1 MEHAVITLQAKAG
14 FQPML
19 SIDACHPPG
28 FLQGKRTLHWSAE
41 LPPSL
46 LLCCQGDRAAAP
58 ATHPAVN
65 VYRAANGG
73 CIAEETQTCAQPEQ
87 EARACRR

>member
-28 FLQGKRTLHWSAE
+28 FLQGKCTLHWLAE
-41 LPPSL
+41 FTTEFALLKGTEQQRLPL
-46 LLCCQGDRAAAP
+46 IRL
-58 ATHPAVN
+58 
-65 VYRAANGG
+65 
-73 CIAEETQTCAQPEQ
+73 
-87 EARACRR
+87 